1 MKQEDNLPLIYMK
14 SLFLRKVVNVADMRE
29 CAEARV
35 HKMCFG
41 YLDRSDKTC
50 RLAAP
55 RFMLNRHRQCTNRP
69 KVCFFPKQENSY
81 VKCSYIHWTL
91 ALKNGLHVSF
101 FFFVFWNKALTRFSL
116 ELTKFSKTLNSTM
129 RRYDFLRFWI
139 GRVKELNRFFF

>member
-41 YLDRSDKTC
+41 YLDRSDKIC
-50 RLAAP
+50 QLAAP

-81 VKCSYIHWTL
+81 VKCSYIQGTH

-101 FFFVFWNKALTRFSL
+101 FFSSFF
-116 ELTKFSKTLNSTM
+116 ETKLSQDSAMRSQNSANAQ
-129 RRYDFLRFWI
+129 FNNAAI
-139 GRVKELNRFFF
+139 